1 VKTTRRA
8 PEGPRVPRS
17 TELKHAF
24 LRRPFRIPH
33 GSVLQTGTCKSGHSQ
48 RRGIPCQMQTGTLGR
63 GLAPRQEPYQEGLRN
78 SPPAGKDPSR

>member
-24 LRRPFRIPH
+24 PQRPFRIPH
-33 GSVLQTGTCKSGHSQ
+33 GSGLQTGTCKVATARDEGSRVKC
-48 RRGIPCQMQTGTLGR
+48 RR
-63 GLAPRQEPYQEGLRN
+63 EPWVR
-78 SPPAGKDPSR
+78 A

>member
-1 VKTTRRA
+1 VKTTRQA

-33 GSVLQTGTCKSGHSQ
+33 GSGLQTGTCKSGHSQ
-48 RRGIPCQMQTGTLGR
+48 RRGLLCQMQTGTLGR
-63 GLAPRQEPYQEGLRN
+63 GLASRQEPYQEGLRN